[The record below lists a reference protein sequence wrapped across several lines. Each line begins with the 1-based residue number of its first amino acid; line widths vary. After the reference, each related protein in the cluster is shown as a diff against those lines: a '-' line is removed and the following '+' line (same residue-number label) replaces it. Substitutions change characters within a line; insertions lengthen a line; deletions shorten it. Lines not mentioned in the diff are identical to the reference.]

1 MDNYSIKKLPNG
13 MEVILIPIQS
23 VQSFSLCISI
33 RVGSND
39 ETPEVNGVSHLLEH
53 MLYKTNH
60 LFKSKYD
67 LYKTLDEIGANY
79 NAYTDRNITTFFVKS
94 DAIHQEQIVRIFSN
108 LICSPSINKKDL
120 ENEKKVVIEEIRN
133 TQHEPIEIILNRS
146 FKLHFPEDP
155 ISQTISGS
163 MENIE
168 EISKREVERHLATF
182 YTSNNM
188 VVSICGKIAA
198 NIDDILAKS
207 FFNLAKQGDQ
217 RAIVPKP
224 ILAPIKRCLINM
236 VQLDVP
242 QLHIG
247 ISFPT
252 QGMYSADKHALNV
265 IDLILNGSMSSRL
278 IVRLREK
285 EGLVY
290 SINSGL
296 SNYQEGGLYYIY
308 TTCDQH
314 KYAQTIRCI
323 LDEICQI
330 QTYAVLKNE
339 LERWKNYSRSTLVMS
354 NENSMEIAD
363 YYAREMLFS
372 RQRITV
378 ISEKIN
384 QLMGIS
390 SKQIKE
396 TAQSVLDWQK
406 MKIVMVGNIGN
417 KKTQIIRNINSIVK
431 ETFC

>member
-13 MEVILIPIQS
+13 MEIILIPNHS
-23 VQSFSLCISI
+23 VQSISLCISI

-67 LYKTLDEIGANY
+67 LYKALDAIGANY

-94 DAIHQEQIVRIFSN
+94 DAIHQEQIIRIFSN
-108 LICSPSINKKDL
+108 LICRPSINKKDL

-163 MENIE
+163 TENIQ
-168 EISKREVERHLATF
+168 EITKKEVERHLATF
-182 YTSNNM
+182 YTANNM

-198 NIDDILAKS
+198 NIDDILANS
-207 FFNLAKQGDQ
+207 FFNVAKKDHDQ
-217 RAIVPKP
+217 IPPKP
-224 ILAPIKRCLINM
+224 IIAPVKRCLINL
-236 VQLDVP
+236 VQLEVP
-242 QLHIG
+242 QLHVG

-252 QGMYSADKHALNV
+252 QGMYSVDKHELHV

-278 IVRLREK
+278 FVRLREK
-285 EGLVY
+285 AGLVY
-290 SINSGL
+290 SINSGI
-296 SNYQEGGLYYIY
+296 SNYQEAGLFYIY
-308 TTCDQH
+308 TTCDID

-323 LDEICQI
+323 LDEIKQI
-330 QTYAVLKNE
+330 QQHAVLKNE
-339 LERWKNYSRSTLVMS
+339 LDRWKNFIRSTLVMS
-354 NENSMEIAD
+354 NENSMEVAD

-372 RQRITV
+372 RQHITV
-378 ISEKIN
+378 ISEKIDR
-384 QLMGIS
+384 LMAIS

-396 TAQSVLDWQK
+396 TARSVLDWKK

-417 KKTQIIRNINSIVK
+417 KKSQIIENINSCIK

>member
-13 MEVILIPIQS
+13 MEVILIPNQS

-39 ETPEVNGVSHLLEH
+39 ETLEVNGVSHLLEH
-53 MLYKTNH
+53 MLYKTNN

-67 LYKTLDEIGANY
+67 LYKALDKIGANY

-94 DAIHQEQIVRIFSN
+94 DAIHQEQIIRIFSN
-108 LICSPSINKKDL
+108 LICRPSINKKDL

-163 MENIE
+163 TENIE
-168 EISKREVERHLATF
+168 EISKKEVERHLATF
-182 YTSNNM
+182 YTANNM

-198 NIDDILAKS
+198 NIHDILAKS
-207 FFNLAKQGDQ
+207 FFNVAKQDNQ
-217 RAIVPKP
+217 LPPKP

-236 VQLDVP
+236 VQLEVP

-252 QGMYSADKHALNV
+252 EGMYSADKYALNV

-278 IVRLREK
+278 FVRLREK
-285 EGLVY
+285 AGLVY
-290 SINSGL
+290 SINSGI
-296 SNYQEGGLYYIY
+296 SNYQEAGLFYIY
-308 TTCDQH
+308 TTCDID
-314 KYAQTIRCI
+314 KYAQTIGCI
-323 LDEICQI
+323 LDEIKQI
-330 QTYAVLKNE
+330 QKHTVQKNE
-339 LERWKNYSRSTLVMS
+339 LDRWKNFIRSTLVMS
-354 NENSMEIAD
+354 NENSMEVAD

-372 RQRITV
+372 RHHITV
-378 ISEKIN
+378 ISEKIAR
-384 QLMGIS
+384 LMAIS

-396 TAQSVLDWQK
+396 TARSVLDWKK

-417 KKTQIIRNINSIVK
+417 KKSQIIHNINSIIK

>member
-13 MEVILIPIQS
+13 MEIILIPNQS

-67 LYKTLDEIGANY
+67 LYKALDAIGANY

-94 DAIHQEQIVRIFSN
+94 DAIHQEQIIRIFSN
-108 LICSPSINKKDL
+108 LICRPSINKKDL

-146 FKLHFPEDP
+146 FLLHFPEDP

-163 MENIE
+163 TENIE
-168 EISKREVERHLATF
+168 EIRKKEVERHLATF
-182 YTSNNM
+182 YTANNM
-188 VVSICGKIAA
+188 VVSICGKIAV

-207 FFNLAKQGDQ
+207 FFNVAKQDHNQ
-217 RAIVPKP
+217 LPPKP

-236 VQLDVP
+236 VQLEVP

-252 QGMYSADKHALNV
+252 EGMYSADKYALNV

-278 IVRLREK
+278 FVRLREK

-290 SINSGL
+290 SINSGI
-296 SNYQEGGLYYIY
+296 SNYQEAGLFYIY
-308 TTCDQH
+308 TTCDID
-314 KYAQTIRCI
+314 KYAQTIGCI
-323 LDEICQI
+323 LDEIKQI
-330 QTYAVLKNE
+330 QQHTVQKNE
-339 LERWKNYSRSTLVMS
+339 LDRWKNYIRSTLVMS
-354 NENSMEIAD
+354 NENSMEVAD

-372 RQRITV
+372 RQHITV
-378 ISEKIN
+378 ISEKIDR
-384 QLMGIS
+384 LMAIS

-396 TAQSVLDWQK
+396 TARSGLDWKK

-417 KKTQIIRNINSIVK
+417 KKSQIIENINSCIK